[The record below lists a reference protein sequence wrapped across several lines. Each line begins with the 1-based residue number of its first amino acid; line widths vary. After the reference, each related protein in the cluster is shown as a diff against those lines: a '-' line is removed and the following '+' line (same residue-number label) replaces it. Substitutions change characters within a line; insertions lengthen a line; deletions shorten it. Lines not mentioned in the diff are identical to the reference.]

1 MSIKVTAIA
10 SSLSAT
16 PKPRLRALLVGFA
29 WAGLSVTIFAGWF
42 VVTRFS
48 VTHELRIW
56 DIMALRFGCGV
67 VLLSPVLITQRRGL
81 PDRAWRD
88 GMLFACLWGAPF
100 VLFVALGLRLTS
112 AAQASSITPDLMPVF
127 AGFSGWLM
135 LHERP
140 GRSRLAGYVCIIV
153 GLTALIID
161 STQAG
166 GRPSLIGITSLIFGA
181 AMWATYTLS
190 FRRSGLTPLQ
200 AAAMICF
207 WSAIFYLPIYLLSGL
222 SRLGDASLQE
232 IVFQTIYQ
240 GCLMSVVAVITF
252 NRAISL
258 LGEGAATAI
267 IALLPV
273 IAIRDGDSGSR
284 RDSVSGR
291 WFGDRCHRD
300 WCAPCRPAHRI
311 QEIK

>member
-1 MSIKVTAIA
+1 
-10 SSLSAT
+10 
-16 PKPRLRALLVGFA
+16 
-29 WAGLSVTIFAGWF
+29 
-42 VVTRFS
+42 
-48 VTHELRIW
+48 
-56 DIMALRFGCGV
+56 
-67 VLLSPVLITQRRGL
+67 
-81 PDRAWRD
+81 
-88 GMLFACLWGAPF
+88 
-100 VLFVALGLRLTS
+100 
-112 AAQASSITPDLMPVF
+112 
-127 AGFSGWLM
+127 
-135 LHERP
+135 
-140 GRSRLAGYVCIIV
+140 
-153 GLTALIID
+153 
-161 STQAG
+161 
-166 GRPSLIGITSLIFGA
+166 
-181 AMWATYTLS
+181 
-190 FRRSGLTPLQ
+190 
-200 AAAMICF
+200 MICF